1 MLCHRMVVR
10 LLSGTSC
17 REFGRSAAV
26 NSLPVE
32 AADYRWRWL
41 YRAGGAAALFAVA
54 IIPIQLF
61 VFIAWG

>member
-1 MLCHRMVVR
+1 MK
-10 LLSGTSC
+10 
-17 REFGRSAAV
+17 
-26 NSLPVE
+26 SLPVE

-41 YRAGGAAALFAVA
+41 YSAGGAAALFAVA